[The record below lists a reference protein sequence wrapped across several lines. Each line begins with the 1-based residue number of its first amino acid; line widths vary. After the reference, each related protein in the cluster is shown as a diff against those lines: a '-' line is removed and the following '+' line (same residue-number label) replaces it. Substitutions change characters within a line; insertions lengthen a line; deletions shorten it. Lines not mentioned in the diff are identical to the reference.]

1 MFITTALDNS
11 KKLNRSTLKKQK
23 YNLIK
28 EIRNNYKV
36 EEFFGAKIKN
46 YKELAS
52 LYTLIEGTHSDS
64 ATNTQQLID
73 NKITLLEFLTKQ
85 ETSEKRKQ
93 TVLEEFSEYDKDT
106 RILTYKVLIEKFNSK
121 YDMLSTEQKQ
131 VLKEYIN
138 SIDSTPSL
146 RNFYNSKIV
155 ELKSTLKESLKNIKN
170 KATQIKVN
178 EVSKL
183 LTELGKKDKVDS
195 TNLVDLLQY
204 YELIKEIKI
213 ANGVQV

>member
-1 MFITTALDNS
+1 M
-11 KKLNRSTLKKQK
+11 
-23 YNLIK
+23 
-28 EIRNNYKV
+28 
-36 EEFFGAKIKN
+36 
-46 YKELAS
+46 
-52 LYTLIEGTHSDS
+52 
-64 ATNTQQLID
+64 
-73 NKITLLEFLTKQ
+73 
-85 ETSEKRKQ
+85 
-93 TVLEEFSEYDKDT
+93 
-106 RILTYKVLIEKFNSK
+106 
-121 YDMLSTEQKQ
+121 
-131 VLKEYIN
+131 
-138 SIDSTPSL
+138 